1 MHLKQTKRT
10 IEQTEMLAIIGE
22 DILRRKIISEFLARI
37 LKLMS
42 FIKLVLSNGSPSKN
56 KSSLLKM
63 QILINSAANF
73 GCQGNV
79 NVDVHSRQL

>member
-1 MHLKQTKRT
+1 MKPTKRT

-42 FIKLVLSNGSPSKN
+42 FIKLVLCNGSPWKN

-63 QILINSAANF
+63 QILINLAAKF
-73 GCQGNV
+73 VCQSNV